1 MGVQLLP
8 PLGMI
13 RPGALPVR
21 LAGALGILRILLLDA
36 ENQIHVGV
44 GGEPHRLSAEGI
56 YRLGGQEAALGGLV
70 GKLLEIA
77 GGQFVLEHALQLGEV
92 EQVAQGDDVEV
103 DAAGVHPFALALQHV
118 ALYVRRRDG
127 RKPSAAEVFDAVVE
141 RGTLPGDGEF
151 ALGLGGSQPVQID
164 MAVIIE
170 RWRDAGGGCLALLA
184 VLYELALGE
193 HGLGHRLDGCVALVH
208 QGDHRG
214 GLLAGEAEAGIVT
227 AIAFPEAANLVVADV
242 PGKLNNLLNHRQSD
256 AGESDRTIDF
266 IGRLG
271 SSVGR
276 AED

>member
-1 MGVQLLP
+1 M
-8 PLGMI
+8 
-13 RPGALPVR
+13 
-21 LAGALGILRILLLDA
+21 
-36 ENQIHVGV
+36 
-44 GGEPHRLSAEGI
+44 
-56 YRLGGQEAALGGLV
+56 
-70 GKLLEIA
+70 
-77 GGQFVLEHALQLGEV
+77 LEHALQLGEV

-193 HGLGHRLDGCVALVH
+193 HGLWATVSTGALRSSTK
-208 QGDHRG
+208 G
-214 GLLAGEAEAGIVT
+214 
-227 AIAFPEAANLVVADV
+227 AIEVVFS
-242 PGKLNNLLNHRQSD
+242 PGKRRQ
-256 AGESDRTIDF
+256 A
-266 IGRLG
+266 
-271 SSVGR
+271 
-276 AED
+276 